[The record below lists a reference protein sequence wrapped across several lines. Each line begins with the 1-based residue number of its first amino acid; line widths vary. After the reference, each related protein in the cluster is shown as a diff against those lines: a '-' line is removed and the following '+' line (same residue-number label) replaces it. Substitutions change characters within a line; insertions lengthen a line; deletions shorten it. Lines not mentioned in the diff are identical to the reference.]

1 MNQSPKIVS
10 FFSVQLW
17 LSMIEHQISI
27 DSFTASEDDLRFIH
41 IESSSPSSHS
51 LTTRV
56 NLRYI
61 HFDTQ
66 NMIVS
71 FTSTLFSFSEVSLG
85 FIHFD
90 LKFQFDSFTSTKT
103 FTSIFS
109 LRLKSFSSTHSL
121 RYIPIFLNV
130 ALRCCTS
137 TFFSLRYMH
146 FDSSCTSIFSH
157 RFEPIVMYRS
167 AILVEVN
174 GTKCENAYMYRSA
187 CQPW

>member
-1 MNQSPKIVS
+1 MSIKNLYDVSSFVDHTLKSKNVIFFCWILTQYNQN
-10 FFSVQLW
+10 
-17 LSMIEHQISI
+17 SI
-27 DSFTASEDDLRFIH
+27 DSFTSSEASLRF
-41 IESSSPSSHS
+41 
-51 LTTRV
+51 
-56 NLRYI
+56 I

-71 FTSTLFSFSEVSLG
+71 FTSTLFSFSEVSLR

-109 LRLKSFSSTHSL
+109 LGLKSFSSTHSL

-187 CQPW
+187 CQP